1 MDWHLAWQ
9 NLPTWQKSEPSAHM
23 RALEVRASDRS
34 HQALP
39 SKHHYL
45 WDPRNSNLL
54 YATPIGFC
62 QVIFAKPLEMRFNL
76 TCQKKWRLGK
86 TQLLPSDI
94 WQTVGHALKLPNM
107 CGEGGFLPSCHILPS
122 RLPNCWRSVLSVFA
136 KNQGCQLHL
145 PNFWRCSQS
154 RQHCLYHICS
164 RIYNQYAGTFIYS
177 IVPPASS

>member
-1 MDWHLAWQ
+1 
-9 NLPTWQKSEPSAHM
+9 M
-23 RALEVRASDRS
+23 RASEVRASDRS
-34 HQALP
+34 HQAPP
-39 SKHHYL
+39 SKRHYL

-145 PNFWRCSQS
+145 PNFWRCYMYRWRVKSS
-154 RQHCLYHICS
+154 PTLTHYMYHSIDTYDDYHT
-164 RIYNQYAGTFIYS
+164 RTFS
-177 IVPPASS
+177 LQTHGDDP